1 MFDQAGMSLGKVT
14 MDGSEQIGPFDLAVI
29 AFNVRFRQD
38 LTSCWENL
46 RSATIQTLIDAAPE
60 CKQGVLRKC
69 FSDAAEQIAAVVH
82 SHFPRLL
89 AVATKQRPSG
99 HGQQK
104 SPMGWTAAHIGG
116 QAYNFLGMEAE
127 NFKDTAT
134 PRADSRVLEA
144 TCQILYCARCLP
156 KDSTDEFLLPW
167 WADHNYLVGYW
178 LGRNSV
184 VEDGLD
190 SLVGDYPFLPP
201 SGDESEGISHADSLA
216 WIRECEVEIR
226 NALECQ
232 IEKEMFDAVIVAGAT
247 GDAVAKKPN
256 GEPKLTA
263 ANRKGRSKDK
273 LVAYHAKQVSLI
285 IQEGCVGEEYCRRL
299 TQRGIL
305 PPPRWRAEGCPK
317 DYIDAYNHPKP
328 EERKKWRARIYS
340 EKNKIAKNPLAKTRN

>member
-46 RSATIQTLIDAAPE
+46 RSATIQPLIDGAPE

-226 NALECQ
+226 NALESQ
-232 IEKEMFDAVIVAGAT
+232 IEKEMFDAVIAAGGA
-247 GDAVAKKPN
+247 GDAVAKEPDRKSKAKP
-256 GEPKLTA
+256 GPKPTTRIQTIKEILRKHPTWPAKRVCELMDNTYSSRSDLPALANPIFGGRRFPSWQA
-263 ANRKGRSKDK
+263 AYDSKKAKASIDQ
-273 LVAYHAKQVSLI
+273 LVA
-285 IQEGCVGEEYCRRL
+285 RNR
-299 TQRGIL
+299 
-305 PPPRWRAEGCPK
+305 PK
-317 DYIDAYNHPKP
+317 
-328 EERKKWRARIYS
+328 
-340 EKNKIAKNPLAKTRN
+340 

>member
-1 MFDQAGMSLGKVT
+1 
-14 MDGSEQIGPFDLAVI
+14 
-29 AFNVRFRQD
+29 
-38 LTSCWENL
+38 
-46 RSATIQTLIDAAPE
+46 
-60 CKQGVLRKC
+60 
-69 FSDAAEQIAAVVH
+69 
-82 SHFPRLL
+82 
-89 AVATKQRPSG
+89 
-99 HGQQK
+99 
-104 SPMGWTAAHIGG
+104 MGWTAAHIRE
-116 QAYNFLGMEAE
+116 QAYNFLGMADG

-134 PRADSRVLEA
+134 PREDSRVLEA
-144 TCQILYCARCLP
+144 TCQILYCAQCLP
-156 KDSTDEFLLPW
+156 ENSTDEFLLPW
-167 WADHNYLVGYW
+167 WADHGLLTRYW
-178 LGRNSV
+178 YDRAFRFPSILNPT
-184 VEDGLD
+184 VE
-190 SLVGDYPFLPP
+190 VEDYPFSPP
-201 SGDESEGISHADSLA
+201 SGDDGECMSHAASLA

-317 DYIDAYNHPKP
+317 DYIDAYNHPKS